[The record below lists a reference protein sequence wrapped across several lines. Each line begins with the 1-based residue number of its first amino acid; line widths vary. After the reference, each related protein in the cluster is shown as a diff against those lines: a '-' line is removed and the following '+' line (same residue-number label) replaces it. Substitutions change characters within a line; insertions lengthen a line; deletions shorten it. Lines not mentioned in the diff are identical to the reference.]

1 MSTKSNAAIRPRP
14 RAPLPTMSD
23 EEFERA
29 PENQPR
35 GIALAIIFDWAVAAF
50 LVGLCIVAAAQRGPY
65 SQQAVAAALLAVVLG
80 LPLLALGEALR
91 RGKRPART
99 VQLVTSGLLG
109 ALNVVGFIRD
119 LSLLLQG
126 TRPGAFNITAL
137 GAGIAIIWGL
147 TRPQT
152 ITWFARISSA
162 RARARRGPRWIA
174 LAGLASIAI
183 GAFWCVVTL
192 R

>member
-1 MSTKSNAAIRPRP
+1 MSTESNAAIRPKP
-14 RAPLPTMSD
+14 HAPLPTVSD
-23 EEFERA
+23 DESDRA

-35 GIALAIIFDWAVAAF
+35 GIALAIIFDWSLAAF
-50 LVGLCIVAAAQRGPY
+50 LVALCIVAAAQRGPY
-65 SQQAVAAALLAVVLG
+65 SQQAAAAALLAVVLG

-99 VQLVTSGLLG
+99 VQLIISGLLG
-109 ALNVVGFIRD
+109 ATNVVGFIRD

-126 TRPGAFNITAL
+126 TRPGPFNLTAL

-152 ITWFARISSA
+152 IAWFARISSA

-174 LAGLASIAI
+174 LAGPASVAI
-183 GAFWCVVTL
+183 GAFWCVAAL